1 MSKIMK
7 KTFGL
12 GISLLLVLT
21 LLLGS
26 FTTTQAAAGDDP
38 VVTPISGDL
47 EFITE
52 IVPIAHLPGTTA
64 LASQMLVPVGFPAGE
79 AQFGGNGIRVA
90 GMDSGKATACFSLNT
105 LSVKQGWGGKVG
117 VWNGSKW
124 VLLPTTISTTSDEA
138 AATTACAT
146 ISGNGTYAF
155 IQYVVAP
162 EKLPKVNPLQP
173 CNGEVDSLYWGQ
185 SGNTFISFG
194 IGLLT
199 AAPGIPVSYIIL
211 PVAGTY
217 DGTLTG
223 TTLTDAHGVAHFT
236 GPVIVTSLGYY
247 EFYFRFFLPTC
258 YVDWDPSGTIVE

>member
-1 MSKIMK
+1 MK
-7 KTFGL
+7 KSF

-38 VVTPISGDL
+38 VVTPVSGDL
-47 EFITE
+47 EFTTE
-52 IVPIAHLPGTTA
+52 IVPIAHLTGTTQ

-79 AQFGGNGIRVA
+79 AQFGGNGVRVS

-105 LSVKQGWGGKVG
+105 VAVNQGWGGKVG
-117 VWNGSKW
+117 VWNGAKW

-155 IQYVVAP
+155 ITYVAEP
-162 EKLPKVNPLQP
+162 DKLPKLNPLQP
-173 CNGEVDSLYWGQ
+173 CDGEVQMLWWNR
-185 SGNTFISFG
+185 SGNTYHNFG
-194 IGLLT
+194 IGLVSAL
-199 AAPGIPVSYIIL
+199 PGIPVSYTVI

-223 TTLTDAHGVAHFT
+223 TVLTDATGAANFS
-236 GPVIVTSLGYY
+236 GPVIVTSLGYF

-258 YVDWDPSGTIVE
+258 YVDWDPSGTMVD

>member
-1 MSKIMK
+1 MRKSIA
-7 KTFGL
+7 
-12 GISLLLVLT
+12 ISLLLVFT

-38 VVTPISGDL
+38 MVTPVSGDL
-47 EFITE
+47 EFTTE

-79 AQFGGNGIRVA
+79 AQFGGNGIRISS
-90 GMDSGKATACFSLNT
+90 MDSGKATACFSLNT
-105 LSVKQGWGGKVG
+105 VAVKQGWGGKVS
-117 VWNGSKW
+117 VWNGAKW

-138 AATTACAT
+138 ASTTACAT

-173 CNGEVDSLYWGQ
+173 CDGEVNMRYWTR
-185 SGNTFISFG
+185 SGNAFVLFG
-194 IGLLT
+194 LGLAT
-199 AAPGIPVSYIIL
+199 AVPGIPVSYTII

-217 DGTLTG
+217 GGTLSG
-223 TTLTDAHGVAHFT
+223 TTLTDAGGVARFT
-236 GPVIVTSLGYY
+236 GPVIVTSLGYF
-247 EFYFRFFLPTC
+247 EFDFRFFLPTC
-258 YVDWDPSGTIVE
+258 YVDWDPYGTLVE